1 MFFWSLSKSGC
12 NKEQNGW
19 HHPQVALSTE
29 DLQWK
34 RSPVIQSPMD
44 SECCCTN
51 GAPMAFNGAPPAEQ
65 QLVELEQPLA
75 LVRSSLIKARL
86 RLRLYNTF
94 ASLPLKTFSLVC
106 SMFFLNSLL
115 FIFTQIVEVNT
126 FQIAHVATGANLQTV
141 FSLVLLKQMFAL
153 LLVLSCVCFQK
164 KIKRGRS

>member
-1 MFFWSLSKSGC
+1 
-12 NKEQNGW
+12 
-19 HHPQVALSTE
+19 
-29 DLQWK
+29 
-34 RSPVIQSPMD
+34 MD

-106 SMFFLNSLL
+106 STFFLNSLL

-141 FSLVLLKQMFAL
+141 FSLVLLKQMFAF

-164 KIKRGRS
+164 NISKGGVHSTGSNKSLACHHTQSSAA

>member
-1 MFFWSLSKSGC
+1 
-12 NKEQNGW
+12 
-19 HHPQVALSTE
+19 
-29 DLQWK
+29 
-34 RSPVIQSPMD
+34 
-44 SECCCTN
+44 
-51 GAPMAFNGAPPAEQ
+51 MAFNGAPPAEQ

-141 FSLVLLKQMFAL
+141 FSLVLSKKMFAF
-153 LLVLSCVCFQK
+153 LLVLSCVCFQQK
-164 KIKRGRS
+164 NQKGTFIALVAIKASLVIILRAAQLNIGFRDPLLPLYIAAIAAQIAPIYWRYHVPLWR